1 MKLSHKIMFNE
12 DAAHH
17 FEQYGL
23 AGKVPTPELEK
34 EFIYQ
39 YKDSQI
45 TDYLININY
54 KLSLGPSKSMMSYAE
69 KYFQK
74 TENGKPV
81 DYTDNLFYK
90 CFIENGYD
98 VFAHW
103 IELLREINIRPWLS
117 FRMNDCHDSFAEQ
130 SFLLDDYF
138 HEHKELRRVTHHQPT
153 EYFDNCYNFE
163 KEPVRDKMYYYIE
176 ESLER
181 YDVDGIDLDFMR
193 EQFCFSVGG
202 EYSGREIMLD
212 YIRNI
217 RALVDKFSERRNKKI
232 EISIRIPQ
240 DPSDAFYQGFDA
252 VTMAAEGLVDII
264 VISPRWCP
272 TDNDLPV
279 ELWKTI
285 LKPYDVQLSAAL
297 ELIVQTCTGGE
308 LFWLQTH
315 ETAMAAAYQA
325 LCAGADCVYFFNFMR
340 TNTTDYNNPDDQV
353 MYQDLFKW
361 DNYRHLFKNAGEKE
375 TAALCTRRHIPTFH
389 DTVPFWEERFRPFP
403 AVCSD
408 PDVFLKVRVRTGIV
422 RHTDSVKIIL
432 GCSYNPP
439 GTYKDSDDMKKIYAY
454 GEKLPADTTLLPLDN
469 FNVYLNSNK
478 LICTQTEDIKPFFTR
493 KKGYVFEVDD
503 NSILDQVNV
512 VEITMRK
519 DGMPFNTDYLEI
531 RVEPSKI

>member
-153 EYFDNCYNFE
+153 EYFDNCYN
-163 KEPVRDKMYYYIE
+163 
-176 ESLER
+176 L
-181 YDVDGIDLDFMR
+181 L
-193 EQFCFSVGG
+193 
-202 EYSGREIMLD
+202 
-212 YIRNI
+212 
-217 RALVDKFSERRNKKI
+217 
-232 EISIRIPQ
+232 IS
-240 DPSDAFYQGFDA
+240 
-252 VTMAAEGLVDII
+252 
-264 VISPRWCP
+264 
-272 TDNDLPV
+272 
-279 ELWKTI
+279 
-285 LKPYDVQLSAAL
+285 
-297 ELIVQTCTGGE
+297 
-308 LFWLQTH
+308 
-315 ETAMAAAYQA
+315 
-325 LCAGADCVYFFNFMR
+325 
-340 TNTTDYNNPDDQV
+340 
-353 MYQDLFKW
+353 
-361 DNYRHLFKNAGEKE
+361 
-375 TAALCTRRHIPTFH
+375 
-389 DTVPFWEERFRPFP
+389 
-403 AVCSD
+403 
-408 PDVFLKVRVRTGIV
+408 
-422 RHTDSVKIIL
+422 
-432 GCSYNPP
+432 
-439 GTYKDSDDMKKIYAY
+439 
-454 GEKLPADTTLLPLDN
+454 
-469 FNVYLNSNK
+469 
-478 LICTQTEDIKPFFTR
+478 
-493 KKGYVFEVDD
+493 
-503 NSILDQVNV
+503 
-512 VEITMRK
+512 
-519 DGMPFNTDYLEI
+519 
-531 RVEPSKI
+531 